1 MGKAKPSQ
9 TSLKP
14 YRKEQTYSMSPD
26 PGRGEVVGK
35 GFDIEDVHLG
45 EDGSLQCLITW
56 KPSLIAMENLVGQ
69 ELRRRC
75 KKLFGKR
82 CGHQQVQRRTVIKR
96 QTTKK

>member
-1 MGKAKPSQ
+1 
-9 TSLKP
+9 
-14 YRKEQTYSMSPD
+14 MSPD

-35 GFDIEDVHLG
+35 GFEIEDVHLG

-69 ELRRRC
+69 KLRRRC

-82 CGHQQVQRRTVIKR
+82 CGHQEVQRRTVIKR
-96 QTTKK
+96 QSTKK

>member
-26 PGRGEVVGK
+26 PGRGEVFGK
-35 GFDIEDVHLG
+35 GFNIEEVHLG

-56 KPSLIAMENLVGQ
+56 KPSLIAMENLVGH
-69 ELRRRC
+69 ELRRRS

-82 CGHQQVQRRTVIKR
+82 CGHQEVQRRTVIKR
-96 QTTKK
+96 QTTTR